1 MEDSKF
7 KYPEEYDD
15 VKIPGYPV
23 GSDITVMNVYY
34 QRMEKDEETNKWKDD
49 SITIIFKDNKTG
61 ERFRTS
67 LRLPSKRAE
76 ANIFLSL
83 RCMFMS
89 N

>member
-61 ERFRTS
+61 EKKVAYYTEPTYTWY
-67 LRLPSKRAE
+67 LLKPQYQ
-76 ANIFLSL
+76 LSYHA
-83 RCMFMS
+83 
-89 N
+89 